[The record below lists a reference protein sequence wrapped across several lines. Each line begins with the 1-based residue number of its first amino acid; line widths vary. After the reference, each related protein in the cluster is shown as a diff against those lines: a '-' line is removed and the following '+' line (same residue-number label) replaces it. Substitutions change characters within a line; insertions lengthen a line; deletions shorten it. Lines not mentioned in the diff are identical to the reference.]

1 MKFKLK
7 KLKSK
12 YFSRII
18 FILSFLLFTVIPTII
33 SFADDP
39 DIGNPE
45 INHQIKEATPEIT
58 KLLIKFSEYLNF
70 NGVVQDV
77 LQYLKY
83 IILRGLYFLADA
95 GYKAYKAIFE
105 LNTYFDSEKVNF
117 IYKTALPI
125 TLGILFLS
133 FVYTVNIWRKAFL
146 AIP

>member
-1 MKFKLK
+1 MSNGERRKMKFKLK

-70 NGVVQDV
+70 NGVV
-77 LQYLKY
+77 
-83 IILRGLYFLADA
+83 
-95 GYKAYKAIFE
+95 
-105 LNTYFDSEKVNF
+105 S
-117 IYKTALPI
+117 
-125 TLGILFLS
+125 
-133 FVYTVNIWRKAFL
+133 
-146 AIP
+146 